1 MILEFIADLIEQDL
15 LVGNNNYELF
25 SLCTIIYD
33 AVIVFW
39 FQQIKYVHDAPLSKP
54 DGYKPGE
61 GWLCHDDPCF
71 WIGVDTDKPPM
82 CIVDV
87 LY

>member
-33 AVIVFW
+33 AVIF
-39 FQQIKYVHDAPLSKP
+39 FD
-54 DGYKPGE
+54 
-61 GWLCHDDPCF
+61 F
-71 WIGVDTDKPPM
+71 NR
-82 CIVDV
+82 
-87 LY
+87 